1 MSSGGGG
8 RRKQQQSPPILRLV
22 VVGGGGVGKSAL
34 TIQFVQRHFVMD
46 YDPTIEDSYTKQCF
60 VDDDVCKLEVLDTAG
75 QEEFSTMREQ
85 YLRSGNGFL
94 LVFSVVDRNSFEEA
108 IRLHKLILRVKDR
121 DEFPIILVGNKAD
134 LGSDRLETMVDEILM
149 LRIMAEFRS
158 PVTKIILLSFSFIHR
173 YFTAFLLI
181 ANTVLVQ
188 VEISQQE
195 AEELARRLRVPYVEC
210 SAKHRMNVDESFHSL
225 VRLIRSFQQRERQ
238 SSDGIDFIPSR
249 SSSKES
255 VTVQIKNFEPNK
267 IDGAEQKIVVN
278 WTI

>member
-8 RRKQQQSPPILRLV
+8 RWNQQSPPVLRLV

-60 VDDDVCKLEVLDTAG
+60 VDDDICKLEVLDTAG
-75 QEEFSTMREQ
+75 QEEFNTMREQ

-121 DEFPIILVGNKAD
+121 DGFPIVLVGNKAD
-134 LGSDRLETMVDEILM
+134 LESDRL
-149 LRIMAEFRS
+149 
-158 PVTKIILLSFSFIHR
+158 
-173 YFTAFLLI
+173 
-181 ANTVLVQ
+181 
-188 VEISQQE
+188 ISRQE

-210 SAKHRMNVDESFHSL
+210 SAKHRMNVDESFHNL
-225 VRLIRSFQQRERQ
+225 VRLIRSFQLQERQ
-238 SSDGIDFIPSR
+238 SSDGVDFNPSKSNSR
-249 SSSKES
+249 RKRYCRM
-255 VTVQIKNFEPNK
+255 Q
-267 IDGAEQKIVVN
+267 
-278 WTI
+278 

>member
-8 RRKQQQSPPILRLV
+8 RWKQQSPPVLRLV

-60 VDDDVCKLEVLDTAG
+60 IDDDVCKLEVLDTAG

-94 LVFSVVDRNSFEEA
+94 LVFSVTDRNSFEEA
-108 IRLHKLILRVKDR
+108 IRLYKLILRVKDR

-134 LGSDRLETMVDEILM
+134 LDSDRL
-149 LRIMAEFRS
+149 
-158 PVTKIILLSFSFIHR
+158 
-173 YFTAFLLI
+173 
-181 ANTVLVQ
+181 
-188 VEISQQE
+188 ISRQE

-210 SAKHRMNVDESFHSL
+210 SAKHRMNVDESFHNL
-225 VRLIRSFQQRERQ
+225 VRLIRSFRQQERQ
-238 SSDGIDFIPSR
+238 SSDGVDLIPSK
-249 SSSKES
+249 SNSKKKRYCRI
-255 VTVQIKNFEPNK
+255 Q
-267 IDGAEQKIVVN
+267 
-278 WTI
+278 

>member
-8 RRKQQQSPPILRLV
+8 RWKKQQSPPILRLV

-34 TIQFVQRHFVMD
+34 TIQFVQRHFVID

-94 LVFSVVDRNSFEEA
+94 LVFSVIDRNSFEEA

-134 LGSDRLETMVDEILM
+134 LDSDRLRTMTDKIRV
-149 LRIMAEFRS
+149 LRIVADNLGRRFTMAAS
-158 PVTKIILLSFSFIHR
+158 LSFF
-173 YFTAFLLI
+173 FTFLLI
-181 ANTVLVQ
+181 TDTLSIHDR
-188 VEISQQE
+188 ISRQE

-210 SAKHRMNVDESFHSL
+210 SAKHRMNVDESFHNL
-225 VRLIRSFQQRERQ
+225 VRLIRNFQQQERQ
-238 SSDGIDFIPSR
+238 SSDGVDLI
-249 SSSKES
+249 SSKS
-255 VTVQIKNFEPNK
+255 NSKRKRYCRMQ
-267 IDGAEQKIVVN
+267 
-278 WTI
+278 

>member
-8 RRKQQQSPPILRLV
+8 RWKKQQSPPILRLV

-34 TIQFVQRHFVMD
+34 TIQFVQRHFVID

-94 LVFSVVDRNSFEEA
+94 LVFSVIDRNSFEEA

-134 LGSDRLETMVDEILM
+134 LDSDRL
-149 LRIMAEFRS
+149 
-158 PVTKIILLSFSFIHR
+158 
-173 YFTAFLLI
+173 
-181 ANTVLVQ
+181 
-188 VEISQQE
+188 ISRQE

-210 SAKHRMNVDESFHSL
+210 SAKHRMNVDESFHNL
-225 VRLIRSFQQRERQ
+225 VRLIRNFQQQERQ
-238 SSDGIDFIPSR
+238 SSDGVDLI
-249 SSSKES
+249 SSKS
-255 VTVQIKNFEPNK
+255 NSKRKRYCRMQ
-267 IDGAEQKIVVN
+267 
-278 WTI
+278 